1 MPRRNSHA
9 HQVAK
14 YKREEKRL
22 IAWLVGA
29 AGKAASHH
37 LDQQDDDGA
46 QAPRHPRDLSPGQ
59 LYECFVR
66 VVRDLEEEAQGDS
79 SPGRR
84 GRSMSFAA
92 PPLEVLQAGW
102 AALGG
107 REDCDR
113 RMRARLRRLSSISQQ
128 IAAENKGRR
137 HRKHTDRLCQVV
149 KSLEKTTLKTRGKRT
164 AKTKTKTG
172 TSMQTRAAAAAVA
185 RDVPAQPFLQL
196 KSSTRCP

>member
-1 MPRRNSHA
+1 MHRRNSHA

-29 AGKAASHH
+29 AEKAASHH
-37 LDQQDDDGA
+37 LDQQDEHDDA
-46 QAPRHPRDLSPGQ
+46 QPRKHPRDLSPGQ
-59 LYECFVR
+59 LYERFVR
-66 VVRDLEEEAQGDS
+66 VVRDLEGEAGQEGQGGS
-79 SPGRR
+79 SAGR
-84 GRSMSFAA
+84 GSSMSFAA

-128 IAAENKGRR
+128 LAAEKTGRR

-149 KSLEKTTLKTRGKRT
+149 KSLEKTALKARGKRT
-164 AKTKTKTG
+164 AKTKTKTN
-172 TSMQTRAAAAAVA
+172 TSMQTRAAA
-185 RDVPAQPFLQL
+185 RDVPAQPFLLL